1 MNNKQTFIDWFRAS
15 SPYVHAHNGKTFVI
29 AFGGDVIA
37 DERFVDQLHDIA
49 LLKSLGVK
57 IVLIFGAQQQIDAR
71 LKAEGLAIEQHHGIR
86 ITSASMMQC
95 ISEVL
100 GRIRFDIEAMMSVGL
115 ANSPMAGAQ
124 IRITSGN
131 MVTGKPLG
139 IHNGIDYGLTG
150 DVRRVD
156 TAAIRNSLEESAI
169 VLLPTLGFS
178 PTGETFK
185 LSATSMAS
193 TVASAIGADKLIYL
207 GKFTDA
213 SKAFSTSVTT
223 AEIQKILSKSNRF
236 SQALK
241 KTLTAAASA
250 CQQGVKRSHLVNSDL
265 DGGLLQELFTRDGTG
280 ILITEERYDE
290 IRPATIDDVPGLRE
304 LISPIEQGGALISR
318 SDHTLEQDIS
328 NFIINIRD
336 GMIIGCIAIQCY
348 QQEQLAEIYSVAI
361 HPDYR
366 QEGRADRLLEESEKQ
381 AIAAGINTLFA
392 LTTQAKHWFLERG
405 FKLANK
411 QDLPAIKK
419 DQYNYQ
425 RNSLV
430 LTKTI
435 TRPS

>member
-29 AFGGDVIA
+29 ALGGDVIA
-37 DERFVDQLHDIA
+37 DERFVHQLHDIA
-49 LLKSLGVK
+49 LLTSLGVK

-71 LKAEGLAIEQHHGIR
+71 LKTEGLEISQHQGIR
-86 ITSASMMQC
+86 VTSPQMMRC

-124 IRITSGN
+124 IRIASGN

-156 TAAIRNSLEESAI
+156 TQAIRNSLEESAI

-193 TVASAIGADKLIYL
+193 AVASAIDADKLIYL
-207 GKFTDA
+207 GKFADA
-213 SKAFSTSVTT
+213 SNNFSSSLTT
-223 AEIQKILSKSNRF
+223 AEIEQILHTSHGF
-236 SQALK
+236 SQTLE
-241 KTLTAAASA
+241 KTLAAAANA
-250 CQQGVKRSHLVNSDL
+250 CQQGVRRSHLVNSDL

-280 ILITEERYDE
+280 ILITEEHYDE

-304 LISPIEQGGALISR
+304 LIAPMEQGGALVSR
-318 SDHTLEQDIS
+318 SDHALEQDIG
-328 NFIINIRD
+328 NFILNIRD
-336 GMIIGCIAIQCY
+336 GMIIGCIAIERY

-366 QEGRADRLLEESEKQ
+366 QEGRAERLLEESEKR
-381 AIAAGINTLFA
+381 AIKTGITTLFA

-405 FKLANK
+405 FELADK
-411 QDLPAIKK
+411 QDLPETKK
-419 DQYNYQ
+419 NQYNHQ
-425 RNSLV
+425 RNSQILKKSV
-430 LTKTI
+430 
-435 TRPS
+435 